1 MMEGLPLTGGYT
13 FHDISVI
20 TAGACMIFTVLCMAV
35 LIYRHLVNVRKPRE
49 QLHILRICGFV
60 PLYAIGTF
68 ITVAEPNSYV
78 WLEGWLKV
86 LEALALTWFYL
97 LMHWLLASLNEEG
110 SSEEGE
116 VADIVDLKQVF
127 LGSLILPAMKKHRPV
142 MERFGSYRRQ
152 WMFVFQCPVV
162 MVICAIAT
170 CVTHSMNVYCLSST
184 SSEFA
189 HLPISI
195 VQMVS
200 IVVAVVAVIK
210 AYMPLKEEL
219 RVHRTMSKLLAF
231 KLLIGLQVLQSVS
244 IASSSSC
251 LAACQN
257 KANHEYLHPH
267 RSSTRFLLL
276 SNRRPS
282 SQLPT

>member
-1 MMEGLPLTGGYT
+1 MNIPESMMERLPLTGGYT

-35 LIYRHLVNVRKPRE
+35 LIYRHLTNVRRPRE
-49 QLHILRICGFV
+49 QMHILRICGFV
-60 PLYAIGTF
+60 PLYAVGTF
-68 ITVAEPNSYV
+68 ITVAEPNSFV

-97 LMHWLLASLNEEG
+97 LMHWLLVSPEEEG
-110 SSEEGE
+110 SSEAQE

-127 LGSLILPAMKKHRPV
+127 LGSLLLPALKEHRPV
-142 MERFGSYRRQ
+142 MEKFGSYRRQ
-152 WMFVFQCPVV
+152 WVFVFQCPVV

-170 CVTHSMNVYCLSST
+170 CVTHSMNMYCLSST
-184 SSEFA
+184 GSEFA

-219 RVHRTMSKLLAF
+219 TPHRTMPKLWAF

-244 IASSSSC
+244 ITSSLC
-251 LAACQN
+251 LAV
-257 KANHEYLHPH
+257 
-267 RSSTRFLLL
+267 
-276 SNRRPS
+276 
-282 SQLPT
+282 